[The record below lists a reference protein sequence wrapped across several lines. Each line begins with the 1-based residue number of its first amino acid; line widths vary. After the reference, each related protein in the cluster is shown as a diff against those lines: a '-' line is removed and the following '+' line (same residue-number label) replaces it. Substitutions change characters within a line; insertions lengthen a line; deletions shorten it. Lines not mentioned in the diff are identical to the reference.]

1 MSYLACSMDFD
12 APLRL
17 LSTLDSIYEQ
27 QRTLLTQNHNLEQQ
41 NATLISQNEVLSARV
56 SALELKMSAKTTC
69 SDCSWICPVCKTP
82 FLHRE
87 SFKGHIRRLRDPI
100 STSAHCFL
108 DENNPEHQRLVSH
121 PRYGTGTFD
130 DRRHQFA
137 EQFYD
142 TVRSHSSSRH
152 SSQSSHR
159 AVGFCFE
166 DNVDPFAI
174 QHSIELCFRFMSGW
188 LVDWWLS
195 KMRQSRWR
203 SIVTVFHLNRG
214 MLKECSLRECP
225 HCILLSCIRTRA
237 LC

>member
-1 MSYLACSMDFD
+1 MSYLACDMDFD

-17 LSTLDSIYEQ
+17 LTTLESIYEQ
-27 QRTLLTQNHNLEQQ
+27 QRTLLTQNQHLEQQ

-56 SALELKMSAKTTC
+56 TALELKMSAKTTC
-69 SDCSWICPVCKTP
+69 SDCSWTCPVCKTP

-87 SFKGHIRRLRDPI
+87 SFKGHIRRLRDPV

-137 EQFYD
+137 DQFYE

-159 AVGFCFE
+159 AVGFCF
-166 DNVDPFAI
+166 VDHVAPLST

-188 LVDWWLS
+188 LVEWWLLQ
-195 KMRQSRWR
+195 MRQSIWR
-203 SIVTVFHLNRG
+203 TIISAFKWNRG
-214 MLKECSLRECP
+214 TFKDI
-225 HCILLSCIRTRA
+225 H
-237 LC
+237 